1 VLKQEEILKLSP
13 SIDGEVAFFIAA
25 KKVTDMFMES
35 PLSIERGLKMI
46 NGFLEPLHLVL
57 QASDLA
63 NEGIH

>member
-1 VLKQEEILKLSP
+1 
-13 SIDGEVAFFIAA
+13 
-25 KKVTDMFMES
+25 MFMES
-35 PLSIERGLKMI
+35 PLSIERSLKMI